1 MTVDPTRELDF
12 QKIPSRKADRASAE
26 ASATA
31 AFAEALAADAAESF
45 NAAALQP
52 DEMADRVMWGLGRI
66 VEIVQ
71 HPGMT
76 MIASAAADRLG
87 QSIVDLGPTF
97 VARFAG
103 LLRGDLAVTGL
114 AGAVGLAGVFG
125 KTSAQVVAVESEA
138 RVLDYFDHVMLLKTE
153 LEALCLRD
161 RIERRGAPREF
172 LASIRTIRSAPH
184 GQPLH

>member
-12 QKIPSRKADRASAE
+12 QQIPRLNADRAGAGTSAS

-87 QSIVDLGPTF
+87 QSIVDLGPAF

-125 KTSAQVVAVESEA
+125 KTSAQVVAVENEA
-138 RVLDYFDHVMLLKTE
+138 RVMDYFDHVMLLKTE

-161 RIERRGAPREF
+161 RIERRGAPLRQF
-172 LASIRTIRSAPH
+172 LASH
-184 GQPLH
+184 